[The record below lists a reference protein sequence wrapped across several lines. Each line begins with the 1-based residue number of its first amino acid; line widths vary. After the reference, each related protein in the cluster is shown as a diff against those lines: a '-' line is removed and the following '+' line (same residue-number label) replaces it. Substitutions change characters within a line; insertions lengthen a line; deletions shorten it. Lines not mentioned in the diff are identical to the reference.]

1 MRGLGGGDHVDESE
15 EGDRRGDSD
24 KGEDGVG
31 DGGGDRSG
39 GDGGGSGGCDCSMSM
54 PWLRT

>member
-1 MRGLGGGDHVDESE
+1 VRGLGGDDHVEESG

-39 GDGGGSGGCDCSMSM
+39 GGVDGGDGCDCSVLM